1 MRIQFNDIAKP
12 KAAAKLLVKE
22 APKLTLSNAQEAIA
36 RSLDYRDLHELDKS
50 VNSEFGYIPPT
61 LDSAKAIALRMFD
74 CTDVRP
80 SDVIFV
86 LTKSQIFRNFTLEES
101 QEILCSLWRNRVFE
115 PRGKGTPGTVV
126 RVKEQGNKRPAY
138 LVSYEKGTFRI
149 PDRKARFGFSYP
161 RSMSPLTRVL
171 YDTDFGGCVEYE
183 VVTPK
188 VPLADF
194 VPSRLWLPYG
204 YWTLK
209 DGSVVTFSRDYK
221 PMWRTSQNVCLRQD
235 PWLRVEDIEGQPTH
249 FSTLAGT
256 AAWSHGTARE
266 LAIAH
271 LRELRIKCLPKLV
284 DAMAFIIS
292 TGAESVGDAVN
303 QMKSAATPQPMSQ
316 QIIAL

>member
-1 MRIQFNDIAKP
+1 
-12 KAAAKLLVKE
+12 
-22 APKLTLSNAQEAIA
+22 
-36 RSLDYRDLHELDKS
+36 
-50 VNSEFGYIPPT
+50 
-61 LDSAKAIALRMFD
+61 
-74 CTDVRP
+74 
-80 SDVIFV
+80 
-86 LTKSQIFRNFTLEES
+86 
-101 QEILCSLWRNRVFE
+101 
-115 PRGKGTPGTVV
+115 
-126 RVKEQGNKRPAY
+126 
-138 LVSYEKGTFRI
+138 
-149 PDRKARFGFSYP
+149 
-161 RSMSPLTRVL
+161 MSPLTRVL

-221 PMWRTSQNVCLRQD
+221 PMWRTSQNVCLRLD

-256 AAWSHGTARE
+256 TAWSHGTARE
-266 LAIAH
+266 LGIAH
-271 LRELRIKCLPKLV
+271 LKELRIKCLPKLV

-303 QMKSAATPQPMSQ
+303 QMKAAATPQPISQ
-316 QIIAL
+316 PIIAS

>member
-36 RSLDYRDLHELDKS
+36 RSLGYRDWHELDKS
-50 VNSEFGYIPPT
+50 INSEFGYIPPT
-61 LDSAKAIALRMFD
+61 LDSAKAIALRMFA

-86 LTKSQIFRNFTLEES
+86 LTKSQIFRNFTLDES

-115 PRGKGTPGTVV
+115 PQGKGTSGTVV
-126 RVKEQGNKRPAY
+126 RVKEQGSKRHAY
-138 LVSYEKGTFRI
+138 LVSYEQGTFRV
-149 PDRKARFGFSYP
+149 PDRRARFGFSYP

-171 YDTDFGGCVEYE
+171 YDTGFGGCVEYE

-188 VPLADF
+188 VPLPDF

-209 DGSVVTFSRDYK
+209 DGSLVTFSRDYV
-221 PMWRTSQNVCLRQD
+221 PMWRTAEDVCQRLD
-235 PWLRVEDIEGQPTH
+235 PWLRVENIEGQPTH
-249 FSTLAGT
+249 FSKLAGT
-256 AAWSHGTARE
+256 TSWSHGPARD

-271 LRELRIKCLPKLV
+271 LEKRRIKCPPRLT
-284 DAMAFIIS
+284 DAMSVIIRTS
-292 TGAESVGDAVN
+292 AESVPDAVAR
-303 QMKSAATPQPMSQ
+303 MKAATLVQK
-316 QIIAL
+316 AA